1 MAWSLVAIF
10 SMSSIASSGVFNLI
24 FPLAKASRSCLE
36 WGRKPSMN
44 MFNWIGSLNPS
55 VGVLQSRPRNQ
66 SWASLSD
73 SSRLGEMKFVK
84 LLFLFSLWRWEML
97 LLLFEGVWRVFYTI
111 QKLEN
116 WRSQDGQLWKMKEVA
131 WQVHLEMV
139 GKKVPEY
146 DYYHFLI
153 TS

>member
-10 SMSSIASSGVFNLI
+10 SMSSLASSGVFNLF
-24 FPLAKASRSCLE
+24 FPLAMASRSCLE

-73 SSRLGEMKFVK
+73 SSRLGEMMKFLPSPRWFWTSRNTSSRTFQPPPPKFSNCFPWMSEAIFFLHRPGKKKTNWGGWHLSK
-84 LLFLFSLWRWEML
+84 LLLSSLYCISLCM
-97 LLLFEGVWRVFYTI
+97 
-111 QKLEN
+111 
-116 WRSQDGQLWKMKEVA
+116 
-131 WQVHLEMV
+131 
-139 GKKVPEY
+139 
-146 DYYHFLI
+146 
-153 TS
+153 